1 MRHYFEELRDFFKKG
16 DMFLLVLCLIVS
28 GFGLVC
34 IASAT
39 SADKFDGNFRYLAVQ
54 TVSIGLGV
62 LMYALVSSIDV
73 DSLSEHRGMMV
84 AFNCFLL
91 LLLIRQP
98 VFSLARYFQNAG
110 YQTAGL
116 HLMDRSNYNRN
127 TIYPLLASRPSGRW
141 RIMTRWTPCADMP
154 PTGTITRS

>member
-1 MRHYFEELRDFFKKG
+1 MPDFDRLKKKCSPSLF
-16 DMFLLVLCLIVS
+16 FLAIS
-28 GFGLVC
+28 RF
-34 IASAT
+34 
-39 SADKFDGNFRYLAVQ
+39 
-54 TVSIGLGV
+54 
-62 LMYALVSSIDV
+62 
-73 DSLSEHRGMMV
+73 
-84 AFNCFLL
+84 FLL

-141 RIMTRWTPCADMP
+141 RIMTRWAPCADMP

>member
-1 MRHYFEELRDFFKKG
+1 MPDFDRLKKKCSPSLF
-16 DMFLLVLCLIVS
+16 FLAI
-28 GFGLVC
+28 
-34 IASAT
+34 
-39 SADKFDGNFRYLAVQ
+39 
-54 TVSIGLGV
+54 
-62 LMYALVSSIDV
+62 
-73 DSLSEHRGMMV
+73 SL
-84 AFNCFLL
+84 FFLL